1 MITPNIPKT
10 ELQNAILSHLR
21 YGEENARTGK
31 SLALMLGE
39 KGTRQIRLEIVELRH
54 QFYPIIG
61 SNKGYFLA
69 ANLDEIENAR
79 KYVLSYVKDLCIYLR
94 DLKYI
99 EKNYAGQ
106 IPMKLE

>member
-1 MITPNIPKT
+1 MIMPKTPNNN
-10 ELQNAILSHLR
+10 LQNAILSHLK

-69 ANLDEIENAR
+69 VNLDEITKAR
-79 KYVLSYVKDLCIYLR
+79 KYVLSYVRDLCIYLR

-99 EKNYAGQ
+99 EKNYTGQ